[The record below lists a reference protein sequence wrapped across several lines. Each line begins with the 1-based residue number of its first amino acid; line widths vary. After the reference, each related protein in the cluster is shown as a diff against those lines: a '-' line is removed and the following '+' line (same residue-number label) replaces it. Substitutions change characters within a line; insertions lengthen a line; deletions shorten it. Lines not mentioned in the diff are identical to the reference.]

1 MKETPVIILG
11 LGGVGRALLQQ
22 IVESRQQL
30 AARNR
35 RRLSVVAAAD
45 TQSWLFDPAG
55 LDDEQLQQIVTAKKR
70 RQPWGQ
76 QDRPPDL
83 ELLQEIERAGV
94 ESAIVVD
101 LTAAGGMEPL
111 LNHALDLEYGVALA
125 NKKPLVGPWEQASHY
140 VNHPLVRYEATVG
153 GGQPIIAALRYLLD
167 TNDPLRRI
175 EGQLSGTLTYLC
187 RRLDQGAQ
195 FSVALA
201 AAKAKGYTEPDP
213 REDLSGRDVVR
224 KLLILAR
231 TAGWPL
237 EAEDVEVESLFPF
250 ALAHLS
256 VDEFMVA
263 SLAIDPSIRDRVGAA
278 GAAGEVLRYV
288 AEVEEGKGAVG
299 LKAVP
304 LESPLAG
311 VKHIAFYTA
320 RYADEPLFIGG
331 KGAGAELAAAAVF
344 GDLVGLAR
352 SLPR

>member
-1 MKETPVIILG
+1 MKETPVIIFG
-11 LGGVGRALLQQ
+11 VGGVGRALLQQ
-22 IVESRQQL
+22 IVESREQV
-30 AARNR
+30 AARNN
-35 RRLSVVAAAD
+35 RRLSVVVVAD
-45 TQSWLFDPAG
+45 TQAWLFDPTG

-76 QDRPPDL
+76 ADRPADL
-83 ELLQEIERAGV
+83 DLLQEVENAGIEG
-94 ESAIVVD
+94 AIVAD

-111 LNHALDLEYGVALA
+111 LNHALEAGFGLALA
-125 NKKPLVGPWEQASHY
+125 NKKPLVGPWDRAAPYFS
-140 VNHPLVRYEATVG
+140 HPLVRYEATVG
-153 GGQPIIAALRYLLD
+153 GGQPVIAALRYLLD

-187 RRLDQGAQ
+187 RRLDQGAK

-213 REDLSGRDVVR
+213 REDLSGRDVMR

-237 EAEDVEVESLFPF
+237 AAEDIEVESLFPSS
-250 ALAHLS
+250 LAHLS
-256 VDEFMVA
+256 VDEFMLA
-263 SLAIDPSIRDRVGAA
+263 SLAIDPSIRDRVDAA

-304 LESPLAG
+304 VESALAG
-311 VKHIAFYTA
+311 FKQITFYTA

-331 KGAGAELAAAAVF
+331 KGAGAQLAAAAVF
-344 GDLVGLAR
+344 GDLVDLAR
-352 SLPR
+352 SLPE